1 MSKPNVTD
9 YLVSAQN
16 ISFKYGAETV
26 LENLSFNLSPSD
38 FCVLVGPNGAGKTT
52 LVKILTGIEKKF
64 SGSLELFHT
73 SSKKFKNSG
82 QIAYLPQRL
91 NQTSVSLPTSVED
104 ILNTN
109 LFKTQ
114 DEVWVKNILEK
125 LHILEFKN
133 KLISQLSVGQRQRVW
148 LARSLISK
156 PQLVILDEPISGVD
170 ANNQIEF
177 YSILADMLKIKIA
190 IILVSH
196 ELETVA
202 KLANKV
208 WCLNQKLIVH
218 NSVQEFTSSQDF
230 AEVYG
235 QNKTNF
241 SHHH

>member
-1 MSKPNVTD
+1 MSKPNVAD
-9 YLVSAQN
+9 CLVLGQN

-26 LENLSFNLSPSD
+26 LENLNFNLSPSD

-52 LVKILTGIEKKF
+52 LVKILTGIEKNF
-64 SGSLELFHT
+64 SGSLELFQT

-109 LFKTQ
+109 LFKTE
-114 DEVWVKNILEK
+114 DEVWLKNILEK
-125 LHILEFKN
+125 LHILEFKD

-156 PQLVILDEPISGVD
+156 PRLVILDEPISGVD
-170 ANNQIEF
+170 VRNQIEF
-177 YSILADMLKIKIA
+177 YSLLEDMLKLKIA

-218 NSVQEFTSSQDF
+218 NSVQEFTSSKDF
-230 AEVYG
+230 EQIYG

-241 SHHH
+241 SHNH